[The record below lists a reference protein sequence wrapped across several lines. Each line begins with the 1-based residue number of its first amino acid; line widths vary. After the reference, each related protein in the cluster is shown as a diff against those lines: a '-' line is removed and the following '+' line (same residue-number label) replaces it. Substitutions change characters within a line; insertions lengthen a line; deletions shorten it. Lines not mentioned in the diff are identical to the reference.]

1 MVIFMT
7 MQDILYYIHTY
18 RLIVLF
24 LIVVGEY
31 CVPAMPTGI
40 VMPAA
45 GIIAGQ
51 AHKGIIKVMLISLIA
66 GLVGSIIL
74 YLLGYFVGSTLLE
87 KLKIKHPKIE
97 DKLEK
102 TEKILEKHSFLGIFI
117 CRLIPIIRTYVSLI
131 CGTVK
136 VNFLK
141 FIIFSI
147 PGIFC
152 WNFTGIVVGY
162 FFGGKIRF

>member
-1 MVIFMT
+1 MVVFMT
-7 MQDILYYIHTY
+7 MQDVLYYIHTY
-18 RLIVLF
+18 GLIILF

-31 CVPAMPTGI
+31 CIPAMPTGI

-45 GIIAGQ
+45 GIIVGQ

-74 YLLGYFVGSTLLE
+74 YLLGYFIGSTLLE

-102 TEKILEKHSFLGIFI
+102 TEKILDKHSFLGIFI
-117 CRLIPIIRTYVSLI
+117 CR
-131 CGTVK
+131 VK
-136 VNFLK
+136 VNFFK

-162 FFGGKIRF
+162 FFGGKIKF

>member
-1 MVIFMT
+1 MT

-18 RLIVLF
+18 GLIVLF

-51 AHKGIIKVMLISLIA
+51 AHKGIIEVMLISLVA
-66 GLVGSIIL
+66 GIVGSIIL
-74 YLLGYFVGSTLLE
+74 YLVGYFIGATILE
-87 KLKIKHPKIE
+87 KIKKKHPKME
-97 DKLEK
+97 DKILK
-102 TEKILEKHSFLGIFI
+102 TEKIIKEHSFFGIFV
-117 CRLIPIIRTYVSLI
+117 CRLIPIVRTYVSLI

-136 VNFLK
+136 INFWR
-141 FIIFSI
+141 FIAFSI

-162 FFGGKIRF
+162 FFGGQIKL

>member
-1 MVIFMT
+1 MVVFMT
-7 MQDILYYIHTY
+7 MQDVLYYIHTY
-18 RLIVLF
+18 GLIILF

-31 CVPAMPTGI
+31 CIPAMPTGI

-74 YLLGYFVGSTLLE
+74 YLLGYFIGSTLLE

-102 TEKILEKHSFLGIFI
+102 TEKILDKHSF
-117 CRLIPIIRTYVSLI
+117 
-131 CGTVK
+131 
-136 VNFLK
+136 
-141 FIIFSI
+141 
-147 PGIFC
+147 
-152 WNFTGIVVGY
+152 
-162 FFGGKIRF
+162 

>member
-1 MVIFMT
+1 MVVFMT

-18 RLIVLF
+18 GLIVLF

-74 YLLGYFVGSTLLE
+74 YLLGYFVGSTLL
-87 KLKIKHPKIE
+87 

-102 TEKILEKHSFLGIFI
+102 TEKIIEKHSFLGIFI